1 MSDDRFA
8 PYGALVMRVALGM
21 MFLVHSLYLKLV
33 VFTLPGT
40 AKFFQS
46 LGLPGWSAY
55 ATFAVEAVA
64 GVLLVVGLR
73 TRWVALATVPVLLG
87 ATWAHA
93 GNGWLFTNSGGGWEY
108 PAFLA
113 VAAVVQALLGEG
125 AWALENRRATS
136 AHMPRRG
143 AYAG

>member
-8 PYGALVMRVALGM
+8 PYGALLMRVTLGT

-64 GVLLVVGLR
+64 GILLVLGIR
-73 TRWVALATVPVLLG
+73 TRWVAMATVPVLLG
-87 ATWAHA
+87 ATWAHS

-113 VAAVVQALLGEG
+113 VAALVQAFLGEG
-125 AWALENRRATS
+125 AWALENRRLAS
-136 AHMPRRG
+136 APVLQRG